1 VTRILIVDDDR
12 TMVLALSVRLR
23 KTGLE
28 VLTCHNAHEAP
39 QIVLRE
45 RPDVILLDIDM
56 PHFTGL
62 EVHECLRLAE
72 RSRRIPV
79 IYVSGSISPSDRQVA
94 LRQGAKAFLVKPFE
108 TETLLE
114 TIRSVLNSH
123 GDEQPS

>member
-1 VTRILIVDDDR
+1 
-12 TMVLALSVRLR
+12 MVLALSVRLR

-72 RSRRIPV
+72 RTRRIPV
-79 IYVSGSISPSDRQVA
+79 IYVSGSISPIDRQVA

-114 TIRSVLNSH
+114 TIRSVLHEH

>member
-28 VLTCHNAHEAP
+28 VLTCHNAYEAP

-79 IYVSGSISPSDRQVA
+79 IYVSGSVSPIDRQVA

-108 TETLLE
+108 TQALLE
-114 TIRSVLNSH
+114 TIRSVLHGH

>member
-1 VTRILIVDDDR
+1 MTRILIVDDDR

-72 RSRRIPV
+72 RTRRIPV
-79 IYVSGSISPSDRQVA
+79 IYVSGSISPIDRQVA

-114 TIRSVLNSH
+114 TIRSVLHEH